1 MMLNCKLVIAR
12 EDRRNRKQDTKFGE
26 NMMTNFFEI
35 LVKGGTTMVFLVMCS
50 VVSLGVIIEKLWML
64 RKRGVISSRVISI
77 FTDIDIAKHPEDA
90 IERCEKNP
98 APLAN
103 ILRTGLLNRGLSK
116 NDNVEAIKLAGRS
129 EMKFLEKHLAFLEI
143 IGVISPLL
151 GLLGTV
157 IGMVEIFAVISQMG
171 VGQAAALSTGISKA
185 LITTVVGLI
194 IAIPTI
200 VAYGYFDRKVDSL
213 TLKMEQYSAEL
224 IHYLYH

>member
-1 MMLNCKLVIAR
+1 
-12 EDRRNRKQDTKFGE
+12 
-26 NMMTNFFEI
+26 MTNFFEI
-35 LVKGGTTMVFLVMCS
+35 LGKGGTAMVFLIMCS
-50 VVSLGVIIEKLWML
+50 VISLGVIIEKLWTL
-64 RKRGVISSRVISI
+64 RKRGVISPEVISI

-90 IERCEKNP
+90 IERCEKNS

-129 EMKFLEKHLAFLEI
+129 EMKFLEKHLALLEI
-143 IGVISPLL
+143 IGVIAPLL

-171 VGQAAALSTGISKA
+171 IGQAAALSTGISKA

-194 IAIPTI
+194 IAIPSI

>member
-1 MMLNCKLVIAR
+1 M
-12 EDRRNRKQDTKFGE
+12 G
-26 NMMTNFFEI
+26 
-35 LVKGGTTMVFLVMCS
+35 FLIMCS
-50 VVSLGVIIEKLWML
+50 VVSLGVIIEKLWTL

-90 IERCEKNP
+90 IERCENNP
-98 APLAN
+98 GPLAN

-129 EMKFLEKHLAFLEI
+129 EMKFLEKNLAFLEI
-143 IGVISPLL
+143 IGVIAPLL

-194 IAIPTI
+194 IAIPSI